1 MSKQKVTVRILDREY
16 QFAATDEERPSLLTA
31 ADQLDS
37 TMRNIKG
44 TNTTLSA
51 DKVAIMAALNISHEM
66 IQLKQAQEK
75 VPQLTQILQKFLDS
89 DQNFS

>member
-16 QFAATDEERPSLLTA
+16 QFAATDEDRSDLLTA

-37 TMRNIKG
+37 TMRSIKG

-66 IQLKQAQEK
+66 VQLKQAQK
-75 VPQLTQILQKFLDS
+75 KIPQLTQALQQYLDPK
-89 DQNFS
+89 

>member
-31 ADQLDS
+31 ADQLDA
-37 TMRNIKG
+37 TMRTIKSN
-44 TNTTLSA
+44 NTTLSA

-75 VPQLTQILQKFLDS
+75 IPQLTQALQQILES
-89 DQNFS
+89 E